1 MVCNKC
7 GNEDP
12 KYFAYDKNNRLY
24 CRKCI
29 SFMGKKAE
37 KNNSIK
43 SAPLKLDYDLSL
55 EQKNISAK
63 IKDAINNKQNVFLY
77 AVTGAGKTELVYESI
92 EDTLKKHLQV
102 GFVVPRKDV
111 VIDLLPR
118 FQSAFPSARVR
129 AIYGGNHEILEG
141 DILLLTT
148 HQLYRYENYFDLL
161 IFDEIDAFPYEG
173 NDMLTHFFYKA
184 VRGNYILMSATP
196 KKNMIDDVLK
206 SGGNYLELTKRY
218 HGHPLPI
225 PEIKLSLMF
234 QKWHIIKTLKTFHVE
249 NKPCF
254 IFCPTINEAED
265 LYKDISKQVPNG
277 EVVHS
282 KKKDRDK
289 IIEDFKNG
297 KYEYLITT
305 SILERGVTVKNLQ
318 VLIYHAN
325 HELFDSS
332 TLIQISGRVG
342 RKKDAPEGK
351 VIYFADSISSPME
364 ESIQKIKDANV

>member
-1 MVCNKC
+1 MICSIC

-12 KYFAYDKNNRLY
+12 KYFAYNKKHELY
-24 CRKCI
+24 CRRCI
-29 SFMGKKAE
+29 SFMGKSAE
-37 KNNSIK
+37 VNNNIT
-43 SAPLKLDYDLSL
+43 SAPLHLDYELSS
-55 EQKNISAK
+55 EQKKISTK
-63 IKDAINNKQNVFLY
+63 IKNAILKHKNVFLY
-77 AVTGAGKTELVYESI
+77 AVTGAGKTELVYASVEAM
-92 EDTLKKHLQV
+92 LKKHLQV

-118 FQSAFPSARVR
+118 FQEAFRSAKVR
-129 AIYGGNHEILEG
+129 AVYGNHHSDLTG

-148 HQLYRYENYFDLL
+148 HQLYRYKNYFDLL
-161 IFDEIDAFPYEG
+161 IFDEIDAFPYTG

-196 KKNMIDDVLK
+196 KQEMIDEVVNNK
-206 SGGNYLELTKRY
+206 GIYLELTKRY
-218 HGHPLPI
+218 HGHKLPI
-225 PEIKLSLMF
+225 PDMKISLLF
-234 QKWHIIKTLKTFHVE
+234 QKWHLIKVLKTFHVE

-254 IFCPTINEAED
+254 VFCPTINEAET
-265 LYKDISKQVPNG
+265 LYKEISRYLPNG

-282 KKKDRDK
+282 KRKEREE
-289 IIEDFKNG
+289 IISDFKKG

-325 HELFDSS
+325 NTLFDSS

-342 RKKDAPEGK
+342 RKKDAPDGK
-351 VIYFADSISSPME
+351 VIYFADSISKAME
-364 ESIQKIKDANV
+364 ESIRKIREANA